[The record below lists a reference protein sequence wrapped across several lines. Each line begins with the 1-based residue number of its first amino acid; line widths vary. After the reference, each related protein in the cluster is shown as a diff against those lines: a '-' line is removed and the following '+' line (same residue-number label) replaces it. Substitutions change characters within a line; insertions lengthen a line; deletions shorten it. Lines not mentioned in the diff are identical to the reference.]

1 MYFFKENFEVFNSF
15 KKFKAHVKK
24 ESGLNMKVMRSNR
37 ESEFTSKEFEEYYK
51 NHWINWPLMVPYF
64 P

>member
-1 MYFFKENFEVFNSF
+1 MS
-15 KKFKAHVKK
+15 KK
-24 ESGLNMKVMRSNR
+24 ESGPNMKVMRSNR

-64 P
+64 PQQNSVVERKNKTILNRA